1 GSFPNKK
8 KVVDGLSKLKYL
20 VIIDPLITETAE
32 FWKNHG
38 EHHDVKSE
46 DIQTTVFRFPSTCFA
61 EEDGSLTNSGR
72 WLQWHWKGAEPPGEA
87 KGDPEI
93 IA

>member
-1 GSFPNKK
+1 AYDVLQTFELMNQGKLNGYICQGFNPVGSFPNKK

-38 EHHDVKSE
+38 EHHDVK
-46 DIQTTVFRFPSTCFA
+46 
-61 EEDGSLTNSGR
+61 
-72 WLQWHWKGAEPPGEA
+72 
-87 KGDPEI
+87 
-93 IA
+93 